1 MMMVSNLR
9 CVQNNVIN
17 AFTAYTC
24 ITYHLHIFKCF
35 DQFHGPVTPM
45 CATGEGVTPMG
56 QSSGITPTKIC
67 ETPSAE
73 WIFGD
78 GSVRVGGTHLNT
90 RGLFYYPLLR
100 PSSPCHTHSI
110 YRVRFSLGFRHR
122 FDSFRT
128 RLNSKWHSSWKKIH
142 RSHHRLNGGGW
153 GARGFRWH
161 IFTSVG
167 VNIQWRDLC
176 NASSHHRFKQ

>member
-110 YRVRFSLGFRHR
+110 YRVRDFLSVFVIVSIRSELDWIRNGTHHGRR
-122 FDSFRT
+122 FTD
-128 RLNSKWHSSWKKIH
+128 HII
-142 RSHHRLNGGGW
+142 GW
-153 GARGFRWH
+153 M
-161 IFTSVG
+161 VG
-167 VNIQWRDLC
+167 VGEREDSDGIF
-176 NASSHHRFKQ
+176 SHP